1 MLEFDMPGKSEKYR
15 YGKTKA
21 ALEALAGKPIG
32 NIKVFEL
39 DITEGNILE
48 TLIKRTELNGFQKRF
63 ALGCPVSE
71 ELPHFEYSCKNNG
84 TEISYKREINP
95 KTRINGFYKKGVLDL
110 KRAAGALGDKD
121 CEETFQFYKKSE
133 RVAARIFRSG
143 VKCYFELN
151 GCRAD
156 EEEMKKE
163 GFNISD
169 AVNLALDFYEP
180 EKHLNRLK
188 MKQIQQAETNR

>member
-1 MLEFDMPGKSEKYR
+1 MLTFDMPNNSEEYR

-21 ALEALAGKPIG
+21 ALEALAGKTIG
-32 NIKVFEL
+32 DIIFFEL
-39 DITEGNILE
+39 DIAKWNILE

-84 TEISYKREINP
+84 TQISYKREINP
-95 KTRINGFYKKGVLDL
+95 DTRINGFYKKGILDL
-110 KRAAGALGDKD
+110 KRAAGALNDKY

-143 VKCYFELN
+143 AKCYFELN

-169 AVNLALDFYEP
+169 AVNLALDFYQP
-180 EKHLNRLK
+180 KN
-188 MKQIQQAETNR
+188 I